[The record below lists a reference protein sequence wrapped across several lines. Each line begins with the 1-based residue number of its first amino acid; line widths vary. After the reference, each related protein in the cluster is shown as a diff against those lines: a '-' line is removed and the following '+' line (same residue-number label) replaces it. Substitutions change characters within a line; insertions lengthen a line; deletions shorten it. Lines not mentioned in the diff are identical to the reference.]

1 MNTLANK
8 TLSVLT
14 ATGLALAVAMGA
26 AAPAHAALIDF
37 TDGNPADSISN
48 PFSGSVVGIGYTVT
62 ASDDFGTD
70 SVSQSVCQGHNSA
83 LACGR
88 DGLGVGDDEISGSQS
103 AAEWIKIA
111 FDAAIYVKAFYVLD
125 LFWANDGDG
134 NPLNPHEIGGYTL
147 TYEDNSTSSGSFVA
161 ASTEVVDTSDV
172 GYLAVAV
179 NQTVKAITWT
189 YAGDT
194 NDLAGVG
201 DYAVAGVAVT
211 PLPAAAWFMLTALGG
226 LVGGRWLRKAPATA
240 A

>member
-37 TDGNPADSISN
+37 TDGSPGDSIAN
-48 PFSGSVVGIGYTVT
+48 PFSGSVVGVGYEVT
-62 ASDDFGTD
+62 ASDAFGTD
-70 SVSQSVCQGHNSA
+70 GVNQSVCQGHNPA

-88 DGLGVGDDEISGSQS
+88 DGLGVGDDEISGSKNT
-103 AAEWIKIA
+103 AEWIKIA
-111 FDAAIYVKAFYVLD
+111 FDTAVPVTEFYVLD
-125 LFWANDGDG
+125 LFWANDGNG
-134 NPLNPHEIGGYTL
+134 NPLNPHEIGRYTL
-147 TYEDNSTSSGSFVA
+147 TYADDSTSIGSFA
-161 ASTEVVDTSDV
+161 AANTEVVGTSDV
-172 GYLAVAV
+172 GYLAVAI
-179 NQTVKAITWT
+179 NQSVKAIEWS
-189 YAGDT
+189 YVGDF
-194 NDLAGVG
+194 NDVQGVG
-201 DYAVAGVAVT
+201 DYAVAGVAVA